1 MSFFIEYMK
10 LSIKDLFAYRFSFFL
25 FLLIAIM
32 EMAAF
37 VVPFFFIYN
46 VMEGFPGWT
55 VYELF
60 FFSITTLLS
69 WNITNNFFFSGGTI
83 ARAVEDREFD
93 KFLLQPLNIFYNL
106 FINGIYLKNIPDI
119 LLDLVVFFILFPYLG
134 IAFSWINL
142 FIYSFL
148 ILLSCLTLMGF
159 SYIIASLS
167 FFITKTETLFDIFWI
182 FKDSADRPI
191 NIYGKNFIVIFFTFI
206 LPFALMN
213 YYPVSIF
220 LGKMD
225 YSIIPTLIIISLS
238 ILLIGFFSLKY
249 GLKHYKSA
257 G

>member
-10 LSIKDLFAYRFSFFL
+10 LSMKDLFAYRFSFFL

-37 VVPFFFIYN
+37 VVPFFLIYS

-55 VYELF
+55 LYELF
-60 FFSITTLLS
+60 FFSVTNLLS
-69 WNITNNFFFSGGTI
+69 WNITNGFFFSGGTI
-83 ARAVEDREFD
+83 SSVVEDREFD
-93 KFLLQPLNIFYNL
+93 KFLLQPINIFYNM
-106 FINGIYLKNIPDI
+106 FINGMHLKSTPDI
-119 LLDLVVFFILFPYLG
+119 LLDITALLVIFPYLG
-134 IAFSWINL
+134 IAFSWINIL
-142 FIYSFL
+142 IYLFL

-167 FFITKTETLFDIFWI
+167 FFITNTETLFDIFWI
-182 FKDSADRPI
+182 FKGSTDRPV
-191 NIYGKNFIVIFFTFI
+191 NVYGKNFIVIFFTFI

-220 LGKMD
+220 LGKID
-225 YSIIPTLIIISLS
+225 YSIIPLLITISLS
-238 ILLIGFFSLKY
+238 VLLLGFFCLNY